1 MRCLWLVALVLSPA
15 AAPQLAAQGT
25 KDKACAVEYQKRN
38 EEAAEDSTNACASLA
53 GWLVDALAKKMYA
66 PPAGAVQSRRAGEAV
81 PAGTTAQTEAVPG
94 VQPTALASASLGVTG
109 SKVGTDALTSVSLN
123 PATLFGGTDAES
135 IAKWGRFT
143 DITIFFP
150 VTDGGN
156 IGKSLD
162 YVGARVRMNITGV
175 TDGDAVLEDAKRAF
189 NVVLRTETNLA
200 LDLTDAL
207 KSAPDVELCA
217 RSALESEPGDRLE
230 GCGGNVTIALSP
242 SGYKE
247 LRERLAAVREKADAR
262 YLGLDLR
269 VESGDPTLGAVPG
282 ADVNALQAGVALG
295 RRILQRDV
303 YSPSLGLRSRLGVRY
318 TDPRAPGAEVAWA
331 LDGGLAFDA
340 SRMLPTEQYV
350 KVSGGFEFRYSN
362 TNATQQ
368 AALQTDFASFR
379 GSLSVPLVGGASL
392 SIGFA
397 TPVVGDS
404 ETSLTFNVDWG
415 LLLPGLSSLVQ
426 GSRSGL

>member
-1 MRCLWLVALVLSPA
+1 MRRLWLFALFLSQA
-15 AAPQLAAQGT
+15 AASELAGQDARER
-25 KDKACAVEYQKRN
+25 ACATELQRRT
-38 EEAAEDSTNACASLA
+38 AEPPDNPAEACAGLA
-53 GWLVDALAKKMYA
+53 GWLVDTLAEKVYE
-66 PPAGAVQSRRAGEAV
+66 PPAGAVQSRRAGEAI

-94 VQPTALASASLGVTG
+94 VQPTALASASLGISG

-123 PATLFGGTDAES
+123 PATLFGGTDAE
-135 IAKWGRFT
+135 AVARWGRFT
-143 DITIFFP
+143 DITVFFP
-150 VTDGGN
+150 VTDAGD

-162 YVGARVRMNITGV
+162 YVGARVRINVTGV
-175 TDGDAVLEDAKRAF
+175 LDGGALLEDAKRAF
-189 NVVLRTETNLA
+189 NAVLRTETNLL
-200 LDLTDAL
+200 LDFTDAL
-207 KSAPDVELCA
+207 RSAPDAELCV

-230 GCGGNVTIALSP
+230 GCGGNITVGLPP
-242 SGYKE
+242 SAYKE

-269 VESGDPTLGAVPG
+269 VETGDPTLGAVPG
-282 ADVNALQAGVALG
+282 ADVTALQAGVALG

-318 TDPRAPGAEVAWA
+318 TDPQDAGTEVTWA
-331 LDGGLAFDA
+331 LDGGLGFDA

-350 KVSGGFEFRYSN
+350 KLSSGFEFRYSN
-362 TNATQQ
+362 SDDAVQES
-368 AALQTDFASFR
+368 LQTDFAAFR

-392 SIGFA
+392 SIGFT

-415 LLLPGLSSLVQ
+415 LLLPGLGGLLQ
-426 GSRSGL
+426 GNRGGL